1 VRNASAEFLG
11 HSAVIILA
19 AGASRRLG
27 APKQLVEAGGVSL
40 LAHTLAAAAAVSAG
54 QTIVV
59 LGRPHAEIDRQVDP
73 ARASIV
79 RNDNPQLGLG
89 SSLRCGLFAAQ
100 RADPQLAAVL
110 FTLCDQPHLSAAL
123 LSRLLAAIAEGPE
136 PIAASAYAGVLGV
149 PAAFVSAVFPELAT
163 LAGDQGAR
171 SILRRDPSRV
181 RALDFPSGAI
191 DIDTPQDLRAM
202 RCSTIAS

>member
-1 VRNASAEFLG
+1 MASAELLA
-11 HSAVIILA
+11 HSAIIILA

-27 APKQLVEAGGVSL
+27 TPKQLVDTGGISL
-40 LAHTLAAAAAVSAG
+40 LAHTLTQAAAVSAG

-59 LGRPHAEIDRQVDP
+59 LGRPHPDIDRQVDP
-73 ARASIV
+73 ALVSIV

-123 LSRLLAAIAEGPE
+123 LSHLLTAIAEGPE
-136 PIAASAYAGVLGV
+136 PIAASAYSGVLGV
-149 PAAFVSAVFPELAT
+149 PAAFASAVFPELAT
-163 LAGDQGAR
+163 LVGDQGAR

-181 RALDFPSGAI
+181 RAIDFPAGAI

-202 RCSTIAS
+202 RCSPSAT